1 MDLRPFWSL
10 ADFLRENSLLGK
22 KFVIYLLGKLIEWC
36 AAISSSGKISVLR
49 KLSLR
54 NWTFCWPICTVGPPF
69 HLAGEG
75 VEFREGIMMYQVV
88 ESLKVISWLL
98 LLVTH
103 STWCILE
110 SIHQFFILFFN
121 RFLNLVFLLCIGK
134 KSLRHHNVKVI
145 RLSRFIDSLSDKK
158 LLWSLNEMMEYGI
171 RILCYL

>member
-1 MDLRPFWSL
+1 M
-10 ADFLRENSLLGK
+10 
-22 KFVIYLLGKLIEWC
+22 IYLLGKLIEWSLWWLSC

-158 LLWSLNEMMEYGI
+158 LLWSLNEMVEYGI